1 MVHPSRVSVSGYN
14 HGVSLIVVVHH
25 RQCVNLRLRHDP
37 GLRIRSKAVSEYEST
52 TATNA
57 EFMSV
62 ALSKFKAKAGSV
74 FESTA
79 RTGSVFK
86 STCRTGSVFE
96 STSRTDSV
104 SAWKSESRKASLRF
118 RIHCGHFSSNSVV
131 QILSS
136 VKNSVPNISA
146 LFFSEKID
154 PNRRRNAYST
164 LFVN

>member
-14 HGVSLIVVVHH
+14 HGVSLVVVVHH

-37 GLRIRSKAVSEYEST
+37 GLRIRSKAVYEYEST

-74 FESTA
+74 FEST
-79 RTGSVFK
+79 
-86 STCRTGSVFE
+86 
-96 STSRTDSV
+96 SRTDSV

-118 RIHCGHFSSNSVV
+118 RIHCDHFSSNSGV
-131 QILSS
+131 QLLSS
-136 VKNSVPNISA
+136 VKNRVPNISA